1 MQRFCP
7 AVEEH
12 QALVLAEGPWL
23 SFSVASKGGM
33 ALNHGVTLLLARCQV
48 PPWEW
53 LLSCVILK
61 SIVQRHLRFC
71 PVLPCRPIAVMETG
85 FGLASVSTLL

>member
-23 SFSVASKGGM
+23 SFSVASKGGK
-33 ALNHGVTLLLARCQV
+33 ALNHGVTLLLALC
-48 PPWEW
+48 PSWEW

-61 SIVQRHLRFC
+61 SV
-71 PVLPCRPIAVMETG
+71 A
-85 FGLASVSTLL
+85 